1 MNDVIPPP
9 KKRPEPLQPIEKPPR
24 QQPEQLVQAPLL
36 PQADDVVHAQMSTPN
51 TQNAPLQSEVPAAP
65 KRRRWLR
72 PLIWTLGSM
81 LVLALGVFLAA
92 FGWYQAQLAPTS
104 DDKQV
109 LVVVEIPSG
118 SSPAQI
124 GALLAEKTVIR
135 SSLAFDI
142 YTNLSGVRS
151 QLQAG
156 TYRLSPAESTPEIVD
171 HIVSGRS
178 DQFQITFLPGATL
191 DEHKQVLLKAG
202 YNASEIQNAMTATY
216 DSPLFTGKPSNADL
230 EGYIYGETYTFG
242 VGATVEDILSYSF
255 DEYYK
260 TIQELDLVAGF
271 QAQGLSLYEGIT
283 LASIVQREALTY
295 DDMRQVAQVF
305 LLRLE
310 RGIQLGSDVTYQYI
324 ADKLGVARDTNL
336 NNPYNTRRFT
346 GLPPGPIASP
356 GDDALRAVAD
366 PAPGDYLYFLSGDD
380 DVTYFAH
387 TEQEH
392 QANIDAHCQIKCS
405 TL

>member
-1 MNDVIPPP
+1 MNDIIPPP
-9 KKRPEPLQPIEKPPR
+9 RRPKLPGRYGKPERVELKAPVVEPVPQIDVPNAQVKPDGVPADTETALEQPPAVIKKR
-24 QQPEQLVQAPLL
+24 
-36 PQADDVVHAQMSTPN
+36 
-51 TQNAPLQSEVPAAP
+51 
-65 KRRRWLR
+65 RWHIPVL
-72 PLIWTLGSM
+72 WSLGA
-81 LVLALGVFLAA
+81 LGVLALGAFLAA
-92 FGWYQAQLAPTS
+92 FGWYQTQLAPAS
-104 DDKQV
+104 DDAQV
-109 LVVVEIPSG
+109 LVEVEIPAG
-118 SSPAQI
+118 TSPSAI
-124 GALLAEKTVIR
+124 GALLAEKTLIR
-135 SSLAFDI
+135 SAFAFDV
-142 YTNLSGVRS
+142 YTNISGVRS

-156 TYRLSPAESTPEIVD
+156 TYRLSPAESTPEIVA
-171 HIVSGRS
+171 HIVNGRA

-202 YNASEIQNAMTATY
+202 FSADEIASAMRADY
-216 DSPLFTGKPSNADL
+216 DSPLFADKPVSADL
-230 EGYIYGETYTFG
+230 EGYIYGETYSFG
-242 VGATVEDILSYSF
+242 VGATVEEILSYSF

-260 TIQELDLVAGF
+260 TVQELDLIAGF
-271 QAQGLSLYEGIT
+271 KAQGLTLYQGIT

-366 PAPGDYLYFLSGDD
+366 PAAGDFLYFLSGDD